1 MARQDEIIKERLR
14 KIEELR
20 KLNIEPYPHF
30 FDKKHSIS
38 ELQEKHAKLKAGE
51 KSDSIAKT
59 AGRIMIIRDIG
70 KIIFAVMQDEQAKI
84 QVVLQ
89 ENETPKDILEFF
101 RKFVDTGDIIG
112 VEGKVFK
119 TKTSELSILLKKLE
133 LLTKSIL
140 PLPDKWH
147 GLEDKEERYRKRYLD
162 LIISPEVKSVFLNRS
177 KIIKA
182 LRDFLEEKGFIEV
195 DTPVLQP
202 LYGGGAA
209 KPFVSELLSLKMKVY
224 LAISKE
230 LYLKRLITGGFEKIY
245 EMNRIF
251 RNEGIDATHNPE
263 FTMLETMWAYV
274 DYRANMDLFEEMVEY
289 VAKKVL
295 GKTKI
300 FYQGKEIELKRPWQR
315 LTMYDSIKK
324 FAKIDVEKMSDE
336 ELRTFIEKKNL
347 KLKKAFSR
355 GVAIEEIFSE
365 LVQPH
370 LIQPTIVYDYP
381 ADVSP
386 LAKRKKN
393 NPYIAER
400 FEPIINGWELGNN
413 YSELND
419 PILLRKI
426 FEEEAKRRK
435 AGDEEAS
442 PYDED
447 FINALEVGMPPTSGL
462 GLGVDRLVM
471 LLTNSTS
478 IRDVILFPFMK
489 PLHAENKKEEKKNG

>member
-1 MARQDEIIKERLR
+1 MARQDEIVKERLK
-14 KIEELR
+14 KIEELK
-20 KLNIEPYPHF
+20 KLNISPYPNF
-30 FDKKHSIS
+30 FEKKQSILELHKKH
-38 ELQEKHAKLKAGE
+38 EKIQAGT
-51 KSDSIAKT
+51 KSNFVAQT
-59 AGRIMIIRDIG
+59 AGRIMIIRNIG
-70 KIIFAVMQDEQAKI
+70 KIIFAVLQDEQGKI
-84 QVVLQ
+84 QLVLQ
-89 ENETPKDILEFF
+89 EKETPEKIREFF
-101 RKFVDTGDIIG
+101 RKYIDTGDFVG
-112 VEGKVFK
+112 VEGHVFK
-119 TKTSELSILLKKLE
+119 TKTGELSILVQKLE
-133 LLTKSIL
+133 LLSKSIL

-147 GLEDKEERYRKRYLD
+147 GLEDKEERYRKRYID
-162 LIISPEVKSVFLNRS
+162 LIISPEVKSVFLTRS
-177 KIIKA
+177 KIIST
-182 LRDFLEEKGFIEV
+182 LREFLENKGFIEV

-230 LYLKRLITGGFEKIY
+230 LYLKRLITGGFEKVY

-300 FYQGKEIELKRPWQR
+300 NFQGKEIELKRPWKR
-315 LTMYDSIKK
+315 LTMYESIKK
-324 FAKIDVEKMSDE
+324 FAKIDVEKMTDE
-336 ELRTFIEKKNL
+336 ELRDFVEKNSL

-365 LVQPH
+365 LVQPN

-386 LAKRKKN
+386 LAKRKID
-393 NPYIAER
+393 NPEIAER

-419 PILLRKI
+419 PLLLRRI
-426 FEEEAKRRK
+426 FEEEAKKRK

-471 LLTNSTS
+471 LLTNSPS

-489 PLHAENKKEEKKNG
+489 PLFLDKKEVKQNG